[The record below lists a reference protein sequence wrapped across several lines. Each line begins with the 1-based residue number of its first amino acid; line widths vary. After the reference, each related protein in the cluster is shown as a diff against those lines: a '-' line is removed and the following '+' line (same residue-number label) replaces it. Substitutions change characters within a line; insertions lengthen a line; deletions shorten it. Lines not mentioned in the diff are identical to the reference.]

1 MKEPAVPHLQTLLN
15 TRLPNLD
22 KTANPNKLKLKI
34 TTDKTNSDDQVTLS
48 LFEIFENWALD
59 FIC

>member
-1 MKEPAVPHLQTLLN
+1 MKEPAVQHLQTLLN

-22 KTANPNKLKLKI
+22 KTGNLDKLKQQI